1 MNLDEL
7 GRVFRQAVAAS
18 TVTVPER
25 TLLYAAGCEILEM
38 AVAYAHDGQTFLAS
52 GDAVNAL
59 ASFAYGNGWLDAGR
73 ELGFIR
79 SDQGGVTLPDASG
92 TIPHTLEIHLHEKTG
107 RYRRMLEKACR
118 SIACAPEP
126 QSPVHPGC
134 DLIKEVVRTS
144 YERGSTFQERGECAN
159 ALASF
164 SYGYGWLDAGVR
176 CGLFWIERNRALF
189 TI

>member
-7 GRVFRQAVAAS
+7 GRVFRQAVSAS
-18 TVTVPER
+18 SVTVPER
-25 TLLYAAGCEILEM
+25 TLLHAAGCEILEM
-38 AVAYAHDGQTFLAS
+38 AAAYADDGQTFLTS

-73 ELGFIR
+73 ELGLIR
-79 SDQGGVTLPDASG
+79 SNQGGVTLPDASG
-92 TIPHTLEIHLHEKTG
+92 TIPYDLHIHLHEKTG
-107 RYRRMLEKACR
+107 RYRRMLEKACC
-118 SIACAPEP
+118 SVACAPEP
-126 QSPVHPGC
+126 QSPVYPGC
-134 DLIKEVVRTS
+134 DRILDVARRS
-144 YERGSTFQERGECAN
+144 YGGGCTFLEQGECAN

-176 CGLFWIERNRALF
+176 CGLLWIERNRDLF

>member
-7 GRVFRQAVAAS
+7 GEVFRQAVTAS
-18 TVTVPER
+18 VVTVPKR

-38 AVAYAHDGQTFLAS
+38 AAAYADDGQTFLAS
-52 GDAVNAL
+52 GDLVNAL

-79 SDQGGVTLPDASG
+79 SEQGGVTLPDASG
-92 TIPHTLEIHLHEKTG
+92 TIPHTLDIHLHEKTG
-107 RYRRMLEKACR
+107 RYRRMLEKASR
-118 SIACAPEP
+118 SVACAPEP
-126 QSPVHPGC
+126 QSPMHPGC
-134 DLIKEVVRTS
+134 DRVSAVVRTS
-144 YERGSTFQERGECAN
+144 FARGCTFQERDEYAN

-164 SYGYGWLDAGVR
+164 SYGYGWLDAAVR